1 MVCLEGR
8 GIGMVLDTKNNNMKD
23 VDELAQ
29 NNILVTSFEKLWNW
43 GRSWSFWPLNYGC
56 NCCPIEVMAAGAGRF
71 DQARFGYEVV
81 RAVPRQ
87 ADLLTVAGPITL
99 KMKPAILRVWAQ
111 MPEPKWVIAMGNCAI
126 SGGPFKDGYSVL
138 PGVDS
143 IIPVDVY
150 IPGCPVRPE
159 ALFHGML
166 ELKKKVQ
173 QGDYRRS

>member
-1 MVCLEGR
+1 
-8 GIGMVLDTKNNNMKD
+8 MVLDTQKNDEHDHD
-23 VDELAQ
+23 VEVLAR
-29 NNILVTSFEKLWNW
+29 NNIMVTTLEKIWNW

-56 NCCPIEVMAAGAGRF
+56 NCCPIEVMAAGAARF

-99 KMKPAILRVWAQ
+99 KMKPAVERVWAQ

-173 QGDYRRS
+173 QGEYRRS